1 MNTTNMVLLAAII
14 TVGGQWADKK
24 PLSAKV
30 AVGTF
35 FTALGLAA
43 ISGWDPKLGK
53 NMAMLILVGAV
64 LFNGPALFKAV
75 KGATD

>member
-1 MNTTNMVLLAAII
+1 MNTTNLVILAALI

-24 PLSAKV
+24 KLSPKI

-53 NMAMLILVGAV
+53 NMAVLILVGAV
-64 LFNGPALFKAV
+64 LYNGPALFKAV

>member
-1 MNTTNMVLLAAII
+1 MNTTNMVLLAALI

-24 PLSAKV
+24 TLSAKI

-43 ISGWDPKLGK
+43 LSMWDAKLGK
-53 NMAMLILVGAV
+53 NMSLLILVGAV